1 LKIKYK
7 YYKGFL
13 RCQFVTVDHQKLGA
27 TNYKQSKFKLEPRF
41 RMVHVEVIE
50 ASDFPEETQ
59 LLGKPY
65 IHATEKCNVEM
76 SFQLDEHSQQKSE
89 VVKISEIVL
98 FLQNENE
105 GLFPLDQKT
114 EGGKFPIDAFL
125 EEKDGVETY
134 YSSFNAMLAN
144 PTHGKIKGI
153 AFCKETIY
161 LSDDDVPL
169 LPDDVIEKNKIKKI
183 KEISSTGI
191 GKLANASG
199 CFPFLFGKRITQL
212 SGMNLGP
219 NSNAGCFGGKDNAN
233 NNGGATGSWRGCFGS
248 ANNSGCL
255 SSGCM
260 MPLLLLLLAGLLYW
274 LLNQSSCNKQTVAP
288 IIIHDTVKVEVI
300 KDRVDTLTIIKSDTL
315 SYVDS
320 TTRLNYET
328 VSLPNVQFYTNS
340 DTLVP
345 SSANDLQ
352 QLAEYL
358 IKNDSLSATIYGHT
372 DNVGNPASNL
382 QLSQRRAES
391 VKRFLTSL
399 GVQESRLKAIGMGD
413 KEPKGDNNKLEGRLM
428 NRRVEVKLMQT
439 EFVSTKRSKKNNK
452 DPKK

>member
-1 LKIKYK
+1 MTIE
-7 YYKGFL
+7 
-13 RCQFVTVDHQKLGA
+13 HQKLGA
-27 TNYKQSKFKLEPRF
+27 TNYNQSKFKLEPRF
-41 RMVHVEVIE
+41 RMEQVEVIE
-50 ASDFPEETQ
+50 ASDFPGETQ
-59 LLGKPY
+59 LLEKPY
-65 IHATEKCNVEM
+65 IITNEKCDVEM
-76 SFQLDEHSQQKSE
+76 SFKLDEHSQQKSE
-89 VVKISEIVL
+89 VVKVTEIVL
-98 FLQNENE
+98 FLQNENV
-105 GLFPLDQKT
+105 GLEPLDQKT
-114 EGGKFPIDAFL
+114 EGGRFPFDSYL
-125 EEKDGVETY
+125 DEEDSVETY
-134 YSSFNAMLAN
+134 YSCFNAMLAN

-153 AFCKETIY
+153 AYCKETIY

-169 LPDDVIEKNKIKKI
+169 LSDEVIVKNKIKKI
-183 KEISSTGI
+183 KEISSTPI

-199 CFPFLFGKRITQL
+199 CFPFLFGKRMTQL

-233 NNGGATGSWRGCFGS
+233 NRGGATGTWRGCFGTAS
-248 ANNSGCL
+248 NSGCF

-274 LLNQSSCNKQTVAP
+274 LLNHSSCNKQTVAP

-300 KDRVDTLTIIKSDTL
+300 KDRIDTLTIIKSDTL

-358 IKNDSLSATIYGHT
+358 IKNDTLSATIYGHT
-372 DNVGNPASNL
+372 DNVGTPESNL
-382 QLSQRRAES
+382 KLSQRRAES

-399 GVQESRLKAIGMGD
+399 GVQESRLQAVGMGD
-413 KEPKGDNNKLEGRLM
+413 KQPKGDNNTLEGRLM

-439 EFVSTKRSKKNNK
+439 EFVSTIRSKKNNK
-452 DPKK
+452 GSKGLKGN